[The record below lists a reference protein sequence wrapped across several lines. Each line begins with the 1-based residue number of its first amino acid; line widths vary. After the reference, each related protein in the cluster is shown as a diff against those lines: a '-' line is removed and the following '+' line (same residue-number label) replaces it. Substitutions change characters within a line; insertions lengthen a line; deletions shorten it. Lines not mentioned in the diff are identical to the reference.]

1 MHNIKAIIFD
11 FGGVILNIDFSKTS
25 RAFRELG
32 VKGFDDMYSQK
43 NANPLFQHLEV
54 GKLNEEE
61 FYDAFRKATSVKT
74 TNQEIRFAWNAL
86 LLNYRREALHTL
98 KTIKDKYRLYLL
110 SNTNIIHQQ
119 AFNKIFTEEIGDGSL
134 NDSFDKIYY
143 SHEMS
148 YRKPD
153 KEAYE
158 YVLKENNLSPSE
170 TLFID
175 DSIQNIEGAK
185 AVGLQTIFLKD
196 GMGIEEL
203 NL

>member
-98 KTIKDKYRLYLL
+98 KTIIDKYRLYLL

-175 DSIQNIEGAK
+175 ASIQNIEGAK